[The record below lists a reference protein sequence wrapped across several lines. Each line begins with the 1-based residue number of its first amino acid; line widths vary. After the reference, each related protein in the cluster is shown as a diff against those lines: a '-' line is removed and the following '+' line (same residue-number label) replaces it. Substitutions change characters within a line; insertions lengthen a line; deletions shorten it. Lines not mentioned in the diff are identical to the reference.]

1 MVAECRVFLSA
12 LTSEFGMARDVV
24 ANDLQAR
31 DLQLLQATN
40 QLAEAEPVMR
50 RHLAIFIEFERRPDI
65 GARITLERSS
75 TTPACC
81 RRWVRA
87 RPISKR
93 RSPAW
98 RPKGAP
104 EALSSAAGDTADM
117 TGADMPNTATDT
129 AAHSST
135 G

>member
-50 RHLAIFIEFERRPDI
+50 RHLAIFIEFERQTGHRRPNH
-65 GARITLERSS
+65 
-75 TTPACC
+75 
-81 RRWVRA
+81 VRA
-87 RPISKR
+87 IVNYTGLLSEMGQ
-93 RSPAW
+93 S
-98 RPKGAP
+98 
-104 EALSSAAGDTADM
+104 EADIKAAIASL
-117 TGADMPNTATDT
+117 
-129 AAHSST
+129 AAE
-135 G
+135 GCAGGPQ